1 MSWRI
6 SFYSAKLE
14 QEILELPP
22 TNARSKARDQLMSSR
37 LDKFKARALTRP
49 GVRAEYDN
57 LAEEFELL
65 DEILKARA
73 EAGLT
78 QAELAQRIGTTQ
90 SAVARMESAIAN
102 GQKHSPTI
110 ATLRRYAAALG
121 YRIQVRFVKDKR
133 ARSGA
138 RRGR

>member
-1 MSWRI
+1 
-6 SFYSAKLE
+6 
-14 QEILELPP
+14 
-22 TNARSKARDQLMSSR
+22 MSSR
-37 LDKFKARALTRP
+37 LENLKPEKSKLEKFKARALAKP
-49 GVRAEYDN
+49 GVRDEYDN

-78 QAELAQRIGTTQ
+78 QAELAERIGTTQ
-90 SAVARMESAIAN
+90 SAVARMETAI
-102 GQKHSPTI
+102 GKHSPTI

-121 YRIQVRFVKDKR
+121 YRVQVRFVKDR
-133 ARSGA
+133 RPRNGA

>member
-1 MSWRI
+1 M
-6 SFYSAKLE
+6 
-14 QEILELPP
+14 
-22 TNARSKARDQLMSSR
+22 TSR
-37 LDKFKARALTRP
+37 LEKFKARALKRP
-49 GVRAEYDN
+49 GVRDEYDS

-78 QAELAQRIGTTQ
+78 QAELAERIGTTQ
-90 SAVARMESAIAN
+90 SAVARMETALAN
-102 GQKHSPTI
+102 GRKHSPTI

-121 YRIQVRFVKDKR
+121 YRVQVRFVKDKG
-133 ARSGA
+133 ARNGA

>member
-1 MSWRI
+1 
-6 SFYSAKLE
+6 
-14 QEILELPP
+14 
-22 TNARSKARDQLMSSR
+22 MSSR
-37 LDKFKARALTRP
+37 LERFKPGKFKLEKFKARALAKP
-49 GVRAEYDN
+49 GVRDEYDN

-78 QAELAQRIGTTQ
+78 QAELAERIGTTQ
-90 SAVARMESAIAN
+90 SAIARMETALAN
-102 GQKHSPTI
+102 GRKHSPTI

-121 YRIQVRFVKDKR
+121 YRVQVRFVKDKR
-133 ARSGA
+133 PRNGA

>member
-1 MSWRI
+1 
-6 SFYSAKLE
+6 
-14 QEILELPP
+14 
-22 TNARSKARDQLMSSR
+22 MSSR
-37 LDKFKARALTRP
+37 LEKFKARALAKP
-49 GVRAEYDN
+49 GVRDEYDN

-78 QAELAQRIGTTQ
+78 QAELAERIGTTQ
-90 SAVARMESAIAN
+90 SAVARMETAI
-102 GQKHSPTI
+102 GKHSPTI

-121 YRIQVRFVKDKR
+121 YRVQVRFVKDKR
-133 ARSGA
+133 PRNGA